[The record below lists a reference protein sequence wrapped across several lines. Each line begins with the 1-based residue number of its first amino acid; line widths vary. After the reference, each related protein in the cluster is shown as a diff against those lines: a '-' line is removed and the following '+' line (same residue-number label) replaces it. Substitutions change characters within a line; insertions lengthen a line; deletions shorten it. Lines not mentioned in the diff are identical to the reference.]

1 MSLDTKPEST
11 FRLVYQPMGIF
22 LVPDCSTDHKLLA
35 EKAAEES
42 KAIIKQFD
50 PKTMMVL
57 PMTVP
62 ADFGNFLYGKV
73 TVVSWTGLKTQ
84 NKDGVED
91 ATLKE
96 DTLQAFKVIENKQ
109 YALPDF
115 SKMETRFMLGYQ
127 PNDATMN
134 GPVILARDLE
144 PIRSIIDGVR
154 EELGLAAL
162 HPDSKIHVSMCRL
175 TGRNAAGN
183 RDDQLLRD
191 RVQPH
196 WPLLSNGFPDTL
208 SAMPLDDE
216 A

>member
-1 MSLDTKPEST
+1 MST
-11 FRLVYQPMGIF
+11 FRLVTEKMGIF
-22 LVPDCSTDHKLLA
+22 LVPDCSNDHKLLA
-35 EKAAEES
+35 EAAAKETE
-42 KAIIKQFD
+42 AMIKQFD
-50 PKTMMVL
+50 PNTMMVL
-57 PMTVP
+57 PLTIP
-62 ADFGNFLYGKV
+62 ADWGTFLFGKV
-73 TVVSWTGLKTQ
+73 TVCSWTGLKTP

-91 ATLKE
+91 VTFQDDTLKALE
-96 DTLQAFKVIENKQ
+96 VIQNKR
-109 YALPDF
+109 YTLPDF
-115 SKMETRFMLGYQ
+115 SQMEMWFLLGMQ
-127 PNDATMN
+127 TNDAKLN
-134 GPVILARDLE
+134 GPVIVARNLE